1 MFQRDYILRMMQA
14 VAQVAARVLR
24 LLKQQKNPEEAQQ
37 VLAEGYNAL
46 SLDREMLLML
56 DGPSVR
62 THCGGEDEKLGLAV
76 RLLLLDC
83 EVQLHKAQKR
93 EAQRTL
99 RAAKR
104 ALQEIGQEI
113 GRSPASSQ
121 APAHDPATAELTTE
135 LTAELERMTQAVA
148 GADIP

>member
-104 ALQEIGQEI
+104 ALQEIG
-113 GRSPASSQ
+113 RSPASSH

>member
-1 MFQRDYILRMMQA
+1 MFQRDYILRMMEA

-24 LLKQQKNPEEAQQ
+24 LLAQKKKPEEAQQ
-37 VLAEGYNAL
+37 VVAEGYSAL

-62 THCGGEDEKLGLAV
+62 THCGDDDEKLGLAV

-83 EVQLHKAQKR
+83 EVQVHKADKR
-93 EAQRTL
+93 EAGRTL
-99 RAAKR
+99 RAARR
-104 ALQEIGQEI
+104 ALQEIEK
-113 GRSPASSQ
+113 RTP
-121 APAHDPATAELTTE
+121 APAE

-148 GADIP
+148 ALAT

>member
-1 MFQRDYILRMMQA
+1 MFQRDYILRMMEA

-24 LLKQQKNPEEAQQ
+24 LLRQQKKPEEAQQ
-37 VLAEGYNAL
+37 VVAEGYNAL

-62 THCGGEDEKLGLAV
+62 THCGDDDEKLGLAV

-83 EVQLHKAQKR
+83 EVQVHKVDKR

-99 RAAKR
+99 RAARR
-104 ALQEIGQEI
+104 ALQEIAK
-113 GRSPASSQ
+113 RTQ
-121 APAHDPATAELTTE
+121 APEDLA
-135 LTAELERMTQAVA
+135 AELEGMTQAVA
-148 GADIP
+148 DMDTP